1 MRIFAKNFIKM
12 AYKAVVVGASGL
24 IGRKL
29 LNILWQWPEYDEVVS
44 LGRKKVNL
52 KNKKLTQHI
61 VDFDHLENYAEHI
74 NGRVVFCCLGTTR
87 EKTPDQNEYKVIDH
101 DYPIK
106 LAEIA
111 RKNNVEQ
118 FHFISSVGANKDSST
133 FYLKL
138 KGQTEESLKEIGLD
152 CLHIYQPSLL
162 TGHRVDSR
170 LREELAVL
178 LMRLINPL
186 LIGPLK
192 KYRSIPAYT
201 VAMAMFKQSLK
212 NKDGVFVH
220 PSDKIKRLT

>member
-1 MRIFAKNFIKM
+1 M

-24 IGRKL
+24 IGKKL
-29 LNILWQWPEYDEVVS
+29 LSILWQWPEYDEVIS

-52 KNKKLTQHI
+52 KNKKLTQYV

-87 EKTPDQNEYKVIDH
+87 DKTLDPNEYKVMDH

-118 FHFISSVGANKDSST
+118 FHFVSSIGANKDSSN
-133 FYLKL
+133 FHLKL
-138 KGQTEESLKEIGLD
+138 KGETEESLREIGLD

-162 TGHRVDSR
+162 TGHRNDAKFV
-170 LREELAVL
+170 EELS
-178 LMRLINPL
+178 MFMMKIINPL
-186 LIGPLK
+186 LIGPLT
-192 KYRSIPAYT
+192 KYRSIPAFT

-212 NKDGVFVH
+212 NKEGVFIH
-220 PSDKIKRLT
+220 SSDKIKRLT

>member
-1 MRIFAKNFIKM
+1 MRIFAENFEKM

-29 LNILWQWPEYDEVVS
+29 LNILWQWPEYDEVIS

-52 KNKKLTQHI
+52 KNKKLMQYV
-61 VDFDHLENYAEHI
+61 VDFDHLEDYAEHI
-74 NGRVVFCCLGTTR
+74 RGRVVFCCLGTTR
-87 EKTPDQNEYKVIDH
+87 DKTPDLNEYRVIDH

-106 LAEIA
+106 LAELA
-111 RKNNVEQ
+111 RKNHVEQ
-118 FHFISSVGANKDSST
+118 FHFVSSVGANKDSSS

-138 KGQTEESLKEIGLD
+138 KGETEEALKEIGLD

-162 TGHRVDSR
+162 TGHRADSR
-170 LREELAVL
+170 LIEEAMVWV
-178 LMRLINPL
+178 MRLINPF

-192 KYRSIPAYT
+192 KYRSIPAFT

-212 NKDGVFVH
+212 NKDGVFIH
-220 PSDKIKRLT
+220 SSDKIKRLT